1 MRSETSLFRLAENVL
16 RANSVDCRSKKAHSE
31 KIVVRTDSPQDDT
44 RQDQSRT
51 RRRFV
56 LAASLVCL
64 WCIGLGAL
72 SLLTANP
79 ITLNRDQILG
89 SVDVVTAVVEDPR
102 SGQVRVEKSWK
113 DIVHDKH
120 LTLSNLSQLQLTA
133 NERLLIPVIRVP
145 RSWQVAPS
153 KLPHEPPLVYP
164 ATEESERQLRQLL
177 KTGRLP

>member
-1 MRSETSLFRLAENVL
+1 M
-16 RANSVDCRSKKAHSE
+16 
-31 KIVVRTDSPQDDT
+31 VRMDSPQNDA
-44 RQDQSRT
+44 RGSVPHV
-51 RRRFV
+51 RRWFF
-56 LAASLVCL
+56 LAACLVVL
-64 WCIGLGAL
+64 WAIGLGVL
-72 SLLTANP
+72 SIVAANP
-79 ITLNRDQILG
+79 VTLNRDQILE
-89 SVDVVTAVVEDPR
+89 SVDVLTAVVEDR
-102 SGQVRVEKSWK
+102 DAGHVRVEKSWK